1 MKISKQAIMR
11 ASGWSEQQYKRE
23 YAKFS
28 AKVRNLNRLVGTN
41 YNASK

>member
-28 AKVRNLNRLVGTN
+28 SKTEAGILVQL
-41 YNASK
+41 